1 MISVQHIRAYNVILT
16 EMAGHG
22 HGHNHENISI
32 DWDSIKWDELSPEE
46 KWNYEHLRMHQKHA
60 GHAEMHAEMILIL
73 LLVLVVS
80 QIGLVQ
86 WRKRRP
92 YSYHL
97 CTLVGRELI
106 ILTVSLAKYF
116 RYVDHPSGVGHQEPL
131 VEVSLCVAW
140 LLCRHFTR
148 H

>member
-1 MISVQHIRAYNVILT
+1 
-16 EMAGHG
+16 MAGHG
-22 HGHNHENISI
+22 HGHNHENITI

-97 CTLVGRELI
+97 CTLIGRTKTALQLCSEVLP
-106 ILTVSLAKYF
+106 
-116 RYVDHPSGVGHQEPL
+116 RHVDYPRGAGHQEPL
-131 VEVSLCVAW
+131 VEVSLCVA
-140 LLCRHFTR
+140 LFFSHHISRH
-148 H
+148 